1 MIFLIRCV
9 LLREM
14 RLIIIRVRIVF
25 FIWRRGT
32 LIDEVDKIEVVLP
45 FDKKSELQTLLMRF
59 IAKKERQV

>member
-1 MIFLIRCV
+1 
-9 LLREM
+9 M

-25 FIWRRGT
+25 SIWQRDNVLT

>member
-1 MIFLIRCV
+1 MIFLIKCV

-14 RLIIIRVRIVF
+14 RRITIRVF
-25 FIWRRGT
+25 HMAKRGNVLT